1 MLCPNSMIVIRAAM
15 NRTLISS
22 QYSRNINI
30 ISDREF
36 STSNDRFS
44 TKCESL
50 CKTNNQKPRIESCD
64 RKS

>member
-1 MLCPNSMIVIRAAM
+1 MLCPNSMIGIRAAM
-15 NRTLISS
+15 NQTLISS

-50 CKTNNQKPRIESCD
+50 SKINNQKPRF
-64 RKS
+64 K